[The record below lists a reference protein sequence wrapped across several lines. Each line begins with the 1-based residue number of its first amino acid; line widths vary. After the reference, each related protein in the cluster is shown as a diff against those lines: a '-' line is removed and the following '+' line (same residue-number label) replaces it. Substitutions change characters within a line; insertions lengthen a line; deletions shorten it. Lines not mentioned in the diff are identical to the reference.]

1 MVDFNWKEWLRQVK
15 YFLTDVW
22 RFLAS
27 LFMLLVQA
35 VKEFDYIRA
44 KHNFRTNLDVFFN
57 SKSIYFVLL
66 FLPIILTLVI
76 AISVNAGGKV
86 DYNIGYYSPSEN
98 TAVDKF
104 MVAISKPDFNAK
116 KFVSQELCLDSTK
129 TGDTSMCL
137 YFSDNFFKNDNIT
150 EKLTLNIDKDKQ
162 EVYKKYL
169 TKINSSLVSV
179 VKANS
184 LTDQI
189 TLSTANTQNN
199 RTGIL
204 ISNVLLF
211 FIMFVSLIFASIT
224 LYHRRPT
231 VNEFY
236 INPKRYKDLMKDIF
250 FSTFTL
256 GLGVSLVLFFV
267 TSVVLNFSF
276 FGELHKILLILI
288 LSVALFTLIGMM
300 IGLLTRNEDIN
311 LFASIST
318 ASIMIFF
325 SDLVLPT
332 FVSYKSVVSYF
343 FNINPFYITTK
354 LFKQVVLLN
363 KSIGTQVFEMLILII
378 LLLIIIIFFVVINSL
393 LVSSD
398 NSLKVLLKN
407 KEEEEIVH
415 MGEPED
421 DSKSPR
427 LSTHEMSIDQFRK
440 LEELRRLK
448 KLRPDVTPTYKET
461 VKIKFEK
468 KQKEEKVEKVKDK
481 VNANVSKKDV
491 RAKEQKVEQK
501 KEEKGKK
508 TGEKKEKKVRSEEE
522 SLIASIELE
531 NEILELKGQGLSN
544 KEIKEK
550 LENKYDEEEIDAV
563 LGNM

>member
-1 MVDFNWKEWLRQVK
+1 MVDFNWREWLRQAK

-27 LFMLLVQA
+27 LFMQLVQA
-35 VKEFDYIRA
+35 IMEFDYVRA

-66 FLPIILTLVI
+66 FLPIILTLII

-104 MVAISKPDFNAK
+104 MTVISKPDFNTK
-116 KFVSQELCLDSTK
+116 KFWSQESCLDSTK

-137 YFSDNFFKNDNIT
+137 YFSDNFFKSDNIT
-150 EKLTLNIDKDKQ
+150 EKLTLNIDKDKLDQ
-162 EVYKKYL
+162 YTKYL

-189 TLSTANTQNN
+189 TLSTADTQNN
-199 RTGIL
+199 RNGIL

-224 LYHRRPT
+224 LYHRRLT

-250 FSTFTL
+250 LSTFTL
-256 GLGVSLVLFFV
+256 SLGVSLVLFFV

-288 LSVALFTLIGMM
+288 LSIALFTLIGMM
-300 IGLLTRNEDIN
+300 IGLLTKSEDVN

-325 SDLVLPT
+325 SELVLPT

-354 LFKQVVLLN
+354 LFKQIVLLD
-363 KSIGTQVFEMLILII
+363 KAIGAQVFEILILII
-378 LLLIIIIFFVVINSL
+378 LLLILMIFFVVINSL

-415 MGEPED
+415 VGEPED
-421 DSKSPR
+421 DSKAPR

-468 KQKEEKVEKVKDK
+468 KQKDDKVEKV
-481 VNANVSKKDV
+481 NTNVSKKDV
-491 RAKEQKVEQK
+491 KAKEQKVEK
-501 KEEKGKK
+501 KEDKGKK
-508 TGEKKEKKVRSEEE
+508 TSERKEKKARSEEE

-531 NEILELKGQGLSN
+531 NEILELKGQGLSD
-544 KEIKEK
+544 KQIKEK
-550 LENKYDEEEIDAV
+550 LEEKYDEDDIETV

>member
-1 MVDFNWKEWLRQVK
+1 MVDFNWREWLRQAK

-27 LFMLLVQA
+27 LFMQLVQA
-35 VKEFDYIRA
+35 IMEFDYVSA
-44 KHNFRTNLDVFFN
+44 KHNFRPNLDVFLN
-57 SKSIYFVLL
+57 SKAIYCVHM
-66 FLPIILTLVI
+66 FLAIILTLI
-76 AISVNAGGKV
+76 MAISVNAGGKV

-104 MVAISKPDFNAK
+104 MTVISKPDFNTK
-116 KFVSQELCLDSTK
+116 KFWSQESCLDSTK

-137 YFSDNFFKNDNIT
+137 YFSDNFFKSDNIT
-150 EKLTLNIDKDKQ
+150 EKLTLNIDKDKLDQ
-162 EVYKKYL
+162 YTKYL

-189 TLSTANTQNN
+189 TLSTADTQNN
-199 RTGIL
+199 RNGIL

-224 LYHRRPT
+224 LYHRRLT

-250 FSTFTL
+250 LSTFTL
-256 GLGVSLVLFFV
+256 SLGVSLVLFFV

-288 LSVALFTLIGMM
+288 LSIALFTLIGMM
-300 IGLLTRNEDIN
+300 IGLLTKSEDVN

-325 SDLVLPT
+325 SELVLPT

-354 LFKQVVLLN
+354 LFKQIVLLD
-363 KSIGTQVFEMLILII
+363 KAIGAQVFEILILII
-378 LLLIIIIFFVVINSL
+378 LLLILMIFFVVINSL

-415 MGEPED
+415 VGEPED
-421 DSKSPR
+421 DSKAPR

-468 KQKEEKVEKVKDK
+468 KQKDDKVEKV
-481 VNANVSKKDV
+481 NTNVSKKDV
-491 RAKEQKVEQK
+491 KAKEQKVEK
-501 KEEKGKK
+501 KEDKGKK
-508 TGEKKEKKVRSEEE
+508 TSERKEKKARSEEE

-531 NEILELKGQGLSN
+531 NEILELKGQGLSD
-544 KEIKEK
+544 KQIKEK
-550 LENKYDEEEIDAV
+550 LEEKYDEDDIETV